1 MYFAGLVLLNPP
13 SNPLR
18 QVLHQ
23 EAEGVVQLGVG
34 KWGVGPLYHLS
45 RLWRSVPLSCRL
57 RSQGDCAARETE
69 QMVIEYIY
77 IEYSMQG
84 HSVQWS
90 LSPWLTL
97 HLDQT

>member
-1 MYFAGLVLLNPP
+1 MYFAGLGLLNPP

-23 EAEGVVQLGVG
+23 EAERVVQLGVG
-34 KWGVGPLYHLS
+34 KRGVGTLYQLS
-45 RLWRSVPLSCRL
+45 HLWRSVPLSRRL

-69 QMVIEYIY
+69 QMVIEC
-77 IEYSMQG
+77 SMQG
-84 HSVQWS
+84 HSVQWF

-97 HLDQT
+97 YLGQA